1 MTTGAAGSG
10 VLSVAVVVVV
20 SLLYVALLFVLAFW
34 SDQRARSNRPG
45 LLASPVVYTLSIAVY
60 CTSWT
65 FYGAV
70 GSASRGGLEFLPIYL
85 GPTIVF
91 IGWWAV
97 LRKLARISK
106 VHRITSIAD
115 FISSRYGK
123 SGRLAVAVTLVAV
136 IGTTPYIA
144 LQLKAVASTF
154 IAVTGTAES
163 AETNWIF
170 ADTALWVAI
179 CMALFAI
186 VFGTRKVGAD
196 EHHPGIVAAVAFE
209 SLVKLM
215 ALMSVGLLVV
225 LLLGPGP
232 DGVFARGAARA
243 GELSYLWT
251 FRDSFG
257 ARWTTVLFLAATAI
271 ICLPRQFQVAI
282 VEIENERHLAT
293 ASWLFPL
300 YLFLI
305 SLFVIPIALAGM
317 TLLPDGSNPDLF
329 VLTVPIASGHD
340 WLALFAF
347 IGGFSSATS
356 MVIVASIAL
365 SIMLSNHVIMP
376 VLFGLRAAQGA
387 GGMLTSQILWVRRI
401 SIMVIFALA
410 LVYYRISAPGALAA
424 IGLISFAGVAQFLP
438 ALIGGLYWRGATER
452 GALAGL
458 IAGFI
463 VWAYTLLLP
472 ALIQA
477 GSDAPALLTEGLG
490 GFGFLRPQALFG
502 ADGWDPLVH
511 SLFWS
516 YVANI
521 GLYIG
526 LSLVTRAEPLER
538 LQGALF
544 TDAFRQRPGGEAFA
558 WQRTAT
564 AEDLRGLTER
574 VLGRDRSDR
583 VFSEFGTGRGTPV
596 EDREA
601 DSALIAH
608 VERNLAGSVGAASA
622 RVLISG
628 IAKGESIS
636 LDQIIGIL
644 DETQQVIQYSQ
655 RLETQSR
662 ELERTATQLKA
673 ANEQLRRL
681 DKQKDDFLSRVSHEL
696 RTPMT
701 SIRAVS
707 ELLLAYDDIPD
718 ERRTRSIEIIAKE
731 SQRLTGLL
739 DDILDLAGMVEG
751 TVTFT
756 LADVDAVMILDDA
769 LHAVQGYAESRGV
782 HLEARYDRTPAIV
795 RVDRGRL
802 TQVLVNLLSNAIKFN
817 DSATPRV
824 EVDLV
829 KQGRVIEIL
838 VADNGPGIPAEDR
851 ARVFERFARSASANT
866 ASVGGSGLGLAISM
880 EIVQNLGGHL
890 FLREKSAQGA
900 FFVVQ
905 LPVAAAVRAEAPAG
919 ALSD

>member
-1 MTTGAAGSG
+1 VTTGAAGSG

-232 DGVFARGAARA
+232 DGVFARGAARSA
-243 GELSYLWT
+243 ELSYLWT
-251 FRDSFG
+251 FRDTFG
-257 ARWTTVLFLAATAI
+257 ARWTTVLFLAASAI
-271 ICLPRQFQVAI
+271 VCLPRQFQVAI

-410 LVYYRISAPGALAA
+410 LIYYRISTPGALAA

-458 IAGFI
+458 TAGFI

-472 ALIQA
+472 ALIH
-477 GSDAPALLTEGLG
+477 APALLSEGPWG
-490 GFGFLRPQALFG
+490 IGFLRPQALFG
-502 ADGWDPLVH
+502 AGGWDPLVH

-574 VLGRDRSDR
+574 VLGRERSDR
-583 VFSEFGTGRGTPV
+583 VFREFGSGRGAPV

-751 TVTFT
+751 TVIFN
-756 LADVDAVMILDDA
+756 LADVDAVLILDDA
-769 LHAVQGYAESRGV
+769 MHAVQGYAESRGV
-782 HLEARYDRTPAIV
+782 RLEARYDRTPANV

-817 DSATPRV
+817 DSAAPHV
-824 EVDLV
+824 EVDLAR
-829 KQGRVIEIL
+829 QGRAIEIL
-838 VADNGPGIPAEDR
+838 VSDNGPGIPGEDR
-851 ARVFERFARSASANT
+851 ARIFERFARSAGANT

-880 EIVQNLGGHL
+880 EIVQNLGGRL
-890 FLREKSAQGA
+890 FLREKGVPGA
-900 FFVVQ
+900 FFVVE
-905 LPVAAAVRAEAPAG
+905 LPVAAAARVEAPAG

>member
-1 MTTGAAGSG
+1 MTAAGGSG
-10 VLSVAVVVVV
+10 VLSVAVVVIV
-20 SLLYVALLFVLAFW
+20 SLLYVALLFALAFW

-97 LRKLARISK
+97 LRKLARISTA
-106 VHRITSIAD
+106 HRITSIAD

-123 SGRLAVAVTLVAV
+123 SGRLAVAVTLMAV

-154 IAVTGTAES
+154 VAVTGARGDP
-163 AETNWIF
+163 ETGWIF

-225 LLLGPGP
+225 LILGPGP

-243 GELSYLWT
+243 DELSYLWT
-251 FRDSFG
+251 FREDFG
-257 ARWTTVLFLAATAI
+257 ARWTTVLFLAGAAI

-293 ASWLFPL
+293 AAWLFPL

-305 SLFVIPIALAGM
+305 SLFVIPIALAGL
-317 TLLPDGSNPDLF
+317 TILPPGSNPDLF
-329 VLTVPIASGHD
+329 LLTVPIASGND

-376 VLFGLRAAQGA
+376 IVFGLRGAQGS
-387 GGMLTSQILWVRRI
+387 GGELTAQILWVRRI

-410 LVYYRISAPGALAA
+410 LVYYRVSAPGALAA

-458 IAGFI
+458 IAGFA

-472 ALIQA
+472 ALIQP
-477 GSDAPALLTEGLG
+477 GSEAPLLLSLGPGGLA
-490 GFGFLRPQALFG
+490 FLRPQALFG
-502 ADGWDPLVH
+502 AEGWDPLVH
-511 SLFWS
+511 ALFWS
-516 YVANI
+516 YAANI
-521 GLYIG
+521 GLYVG
-526 LSLVTRAEPLER
+526 VSLVTRPGPLER

-544 TDAFRQRPGGEAFA
+544 TDAFRQRPGDEALV
-558 WQRTAT
+558 WQRSAT

-574 VLGRDRSDR
+574 ILGRDRSDR
-583 VFSEFGTGRGTPV
+583 VFAEFAAGRRAPV
-596 EDREA
+596 EDQEA
-601 DSALIAH
+601 NPALIAH

-628 IAKGESIS
+628 VAKGETIS
-636 LDQIIGIL
+636 LDEIIGIL
-644 DETQQVIQYSQ
+644 DETQQVIETSH

-662 ELERTATQLKA
+662 ELERTANQLKA
-673 ANEQLRRL
+673 ANEQLQRL

-707 ELLLAYDDIPD
+707 ELLLEYGDIP
-718 ERRTRSIEIIAKE
+718 EQRRHRSIEIIAKE
-731 SQRLTGLL
+731 SQRLSGLL
-739 DDILDLAGMVEG
+739 DDILDLAGMAEG
-751 TVTFT
+751 TVTFNPSENDIF
-756 LADVDAVMILDDA
+756 AVVDDAV
-769 LHAVQGYAESRGV
+769 HAVQGYAQSNDVRLVAPGER
-782 HLEARYDRTPAIV
+782 EPAIV
-795 RVDRGRL
+795 HVDRGRL

-817 DSATPRV
+817 DNASPMV
-824 EVDLV
+824 EVAV
-829 KQGRVIEIL
+829 QQVGRTVEIA
-838 VADNGPGIPAEDR
+838 VSDNGPGIPAEDR
-851 ARVFERFARSASANT
+851 DLIFTRFSRSTNDMTSKV
-866 ASVGGSGLGLAISM
+866 SGSGLGLAIST
-880 EIVQNLGGHL
+880 EIVQILGGRL
-890 FLREKSAQGA
+890 FLREKMTPGA
-900 FFVVQ
+900 EFVVALPLMTTARNVADAA
-905 LPVAAAVRAEAPAG
+905 LPV
-919 ALSD
+919 